1 MHVSATST
9 DQPRHTLLVVDDQP
23 LNIQVLHQAFAA
35 DHRVLKALGGAEAL
49 QVCRQHRPD
58 LILLDVVMP
67 GMDGFEVCR
76 QLKADPLTRDIPV
89 IFVTAH
95 DDASHETR
103 GLELGAVDF
112 IVKPINAA
120 VVRARVKT
128 HLGFAHSSSLLAAT
142 LEASSDGILV
152 TDLAG
157 GISSMNRAFIQMW
170 SLPDKLLAAA
180 SHEAVFAFMRLQ
192 LLGAANGDLGD
203 APSLRQA
210 GPGADLDAL
219 ELTDHR
225 HIERY
230 VTPLHING
238 NLCGQ
243 VWIFRE
249 VTERRR
255 AADALQRLNESLESR
270 ILARTQE
277 LEGATH
283 LAQAASRAKSDFL
296 SNMSHEIRTP
306 ISAVI
311 GLTFLALK
319 TDPNPKQRDY
329 LEKIHRSGQHLLGI
343 VNDILD
349 FSKFESGKLVLEETD
364 FNLASVFDSIACVST
379 ENAKA
384 KGLNLAFEIEPSLSR
399 ALRGDPLRMGQVLL
413 NYVGNAI
420 KFTARGEVRVR
431 ATTQQRFESESLIR
445 IEVQDSGIGLSELQ
459 IAQLFQS
466 FHQVDTSTTR
476 NYGGTGLGLAV
487 CKQLAELMGGGVG
500 VTSQPGQGSLFWF
513 TSRVRFGAPVAIELP
528 LAPALPVR
536 EPREI
541 IHGARVLLV
550 EDNLLNQE
558 VAAGLLEDVGATVGI
573 ANHGGEALE
582 LLRTARFDFVL
593 MDMQM
598 PVMDGLQATRL
609 IRENPA
615 FAGLPVLAMTANAR
629 GEDRARCLEAGMND
643 FLTKPVMPDRLYAAL
658 AKWLMPGAAAPTVE
672 ATAKPTAEAPADT
685 ALTAAVPGADPN
697 IIDLSILSRQVGG
710 DPQKVRR
717 YGALFVDAMPESMA
731 ELEAALG
738 QGNLPTLADLGH
750 RMKSS
755 ARMVG
760 ALGLATLCESLEG
773 FRQGGTLDDAQ
784 LIVKQIPHLMARISA
799 DIAVAMP

>member
-1 MHVSATST
+1 MHVCATST
-9 DQPRHTLLVVDDQP
+9 ARPRHTLLLVDDQP
-23 LNIQVLHQAFAA
+23 LNIQVLNQAFAA
-35 DHRVLKALGGAEAL
+35 DHRVLMALGGAEAL
-49 QVCRQHRPD
+49 QLCRQHRPD
-58 LILLDVVMP
+58 LILLDLVMP

-76 QLKADPLTRDIPV
+76 RLKADPITRDIPV

-128 HLGFAHSSSLLAAT
+128 HLGFARSSSLFAAT
-142 LEASSDGILV
+142 LEASADGILV

-157 GISSMNRAFIQMW
+157 GISSMNRAFIEMW
-170 SLPDKLLAAA
+170 HLPDPLIAAA
-180 SHEAVFAFMRLQ
+180 SQEAVFAFMRLQ
-192 LLGAANGDLGD
+192 LQGSASGEYEAALGSPRSD
-203 APSLRQA
+203 PST
-210 GPGADLDAL
+210 GFDTL
-219 ELTDHR
+219 ELAGNR
-225 HIERY
+225 HVERY
-230 VTPLHING
+230 VAPLHING
-238 NLCGQ
+238 NLRGQ
-243 VWIFRE
+243 VFNFRE

-270 ILARTQE
+270 ILVRTQE

-283 LAQAASRAKSDFL
+283 LAQAASRAKGDFL

-306 ISAVI
+306 MNAVI
-311 GLTFLALK
+311 GLAFLALK
-319 TDPNPKQRDY
+319 TDPTPKQRDY

-349 FSKFESGKLVLEETD
+349 FSKIESGKLALEETD
-364 FNLASVFDSIACVST
+364 FKLSSVFDSIACVST
-379 ENAKA
+379 ETAKG

-399 ALRGDPLRMGQVLL
+399 ALRGDPLRLGQVLL

-420 KFTARGEVRVR
+420 KFTAQGEVRVR
-431 ATTQQRFESESLIR
+431 AMTQQRFETESLIR
-445 IEVQDSGIGLSELQ
+445 IEVQDTGIGLSELK

-476 NYGGTGLGLAV
+476 KYGGTGLGLAV
-487 CKQLAELMGGGVG
+487 CKQLAELMGGEVG
-500 VTSQPGQGSLFWF
+500 VASQPGQGSVFWF
-513 TSRVRFGAPVAIELP
+513 TSRVRFGAPVAMDAP
-528 LAPALPVR
+528 LAVAPLVR
-536 EPREI
+536 EPRQI
-541 IHGARVLLV
+541 IQGARILLV
-550 EDNLLNQE
+550 EDNVLNQE
-558 VAAGLLEDVGATVGI
+558 VAAGLLEDIGATVSI

-582 LLRTARFDFVL
+582 LLRTARFDCVL

-609 IRENPA
+609 IRENPLLA
-615 FAGLPVLAMTANAR
+615 ALPVLAMTANAR

-672 ATAKPTAEAPADT
+672 ATVEATAKPTAEA
-685 ALTAAVPGADPN
+685 PGADPN

-710 DPQKVRR
+710 DAQKVRR
-717 YGALFVDAMPESMA
+717 YGTMFVQGMPESMA
-731 ELEAALG
+731 ELEAALV

-784 LIVKQIPHLMARISA
+784 LIVEQIPHLMARISA